1 MKRNLNPKA
10 KSSGFSMR
18 LCTVLDYGPTSSC
31 THQRGTRWTG
41 EKLQIRICVSDGCY
55 TPCSGGGWQVGLFPD
70 FLSRTIWEGAHYNLT
85 YGSPAEQR
93 QEKGV
98 KVEKAWI
105 LFFSYS
111 LGFGT
116 VGKGPEILVC
126 SLEGQGQL
134 LTMVTV

>member
-1 MKRNLNPKA
+1 MDQLAHVPIKEVQDGQGRNCR
-10 KSSGFSMR
+10 SGF
-18 LCTVLDYGPTSSC
+18 
-31 THQRGTRWTG
+31 
-41 EKLQIRICVSDGCY
+41 VSDGCY

-126 SLEGQGQL
+126 SLERQGQL